1 MGQSIH
7 WENLAYHFAQGP
19 HYLFTGVQALV
30 HRLGPWGT
38 ARALSVDSP
47 IFCLL
52 VFLFLLTDAPSP
64 HFSTVLVTVS
74 HSLPFSPALN
84 KFREQKSKLLLWE
97 KTCWSWSVV
106 LFFNVFNWR
115 IIALQNF
122 VAFCHTSIRISH
134 RYTHVPSLPDLPPIS
149 LPIPPFSL
157 SQRPC
162 LSSLSHTANSH
173 WLFSPRSVSVSWRLC
188 FSLGCPLGN

>member
-1 MGQSIH
+1 MRDC
-7 WENLAYHFAQGP
+7 QGP
-19 HYLFTGVQALV
+19 FSWLPNL
-30 HRLGPWGT
+30 
-38 ARALSVDSP
+38 
-47 IFCLL
+47 LL
-52 VFLFLLTDAPSP
+52 VGISFTSDRC
-64 HFSTVLVTVS
+64 
-74 HSLPFSPALN
+74 SLPTFLYYSCHCQPFPSFSLALN

-162 LSSLSHTANSH
+162 LSSLSHTAIPIGYLFCIWYCKFPWWFLHTSH
-173 WLFSPRSVSVSWRLC
+173 PLPPPLPTVSIGWFSMFLHC
-188 FSLGCPLGN
+188 CPANKLISAIFLDSIHTC